1 MADLPPAG
9 STATLDRPT
18 RTGAPPVAP
27 RPSSRAVLSY
37 LKSALDR
44 PMASQ
49 HLVLGSAGLL
59 LALGTMMVL
68 SASSYTAAASAEYG
82 GDAYYFAKRQVVF
95 LCLGLVVAL
104 ITVRLRLGALRALS
118 WVALFGSLL
127 LLILTYVPGLGSEI
141 NGNRNWLQVG
151 PAWMPGIQP
160 SEFAKI
166 AIVLWGADVLARK
179 EKLLDQPRHLLVPY
193 LPVTGIMVLL
203 VIFQGDLGTALVMLA
218 MVFAVLWMVGAPL
231 RVFAGLIVGAAGA
244 VAVLVLTSRNRV
256 ERFLG
261 FLNPDA
267 DKLGVNMQP
276 TVGIEAIASGGW
288 WGVGLGGSRQKW
300 GRLAEAHTDYIFAVI
315 GEELGL
321 FGSLAVLALF
331 LVLGYAGL
339 RIALRSDQP
348 FHRYLASGITAW
360 FLVQAMINLAVV
372 LRLGPVMGVPL
383 PLLSYG
389 GSSLLATMIAV
400 ALLISC
406 ARAEPE
412 ARALIS
418 GRHQRQSSPRVTAV
432 VAETRP

>member
-1 MADLPPAG
+1 MAVLPPAG
-9 STATLDRPT
+9 TANWTRSAAARPN
-18 RTGAPPVAP
+18 
-27 RPSSRAVLSY
+27 SRALLSY

-49 HLVLGSAGLL
+49 HLVLGAAGLL
-59 LALGTMMVL
+59 LALGTVMVL
-68 SASSYTAAASAEYG
+68 SASSYTAEVSSAYG

-95 LCLGLVVAL
+95 LVVGLVVAL

-118 WVALFGSLL
+118 WVALFGSLV
-127 LLILTYVPGLGSEI
+127 LLILTYTPLGANI
-141 NGNRNWLQVG
+141 NGNTNWLQFG
-151 PAWMPGIQP
+151 PDWMPGVQP
-160 SEFAKI
+160 SEFAKVAI
-166 AIVLWGADVLARK
+166 ALWGADVLARK
-179 EKLLDQPRHLLVPY
+179 EKLLDQPRHLLIPY
-193 LPVTGIMVLL
+193 LPFTGTIILL
-203 VIFQGDLGTALVMLA
+203 VIFQGDLGTALVMLG
-218 MVFAVLWMVGAPL
+218 MVFCVLWMVGAPF
-231 RVFAGLIVGAAGA
+231 RVFGLMIVAAVGA
-244 VAVLVLTSRNRV
+244 VAVLVATNQSRV

-276 TVGIEAIASGGW
+276 TVGLEAIASGGW
-288 WGVGLGGSRQKW
+288 WGVGLGGGRQKW

-348 FHRYLASGITAW
+348 FHRYLACGVTAW
-360 FLVQAMINLAVV
+360 FMVQAIANLAVV
-372 LRLGPVMGVPL
+372 LRLGPTMGVTL
-383 PLLSYG
+383 PLVSYG

-400 ALLISC
+400 GLLISC

-412 ARALIS
+412 ARAQIS
-418 GRHQRQSSPRVTAV
+418 GRQHRKSSPRVTTV
-432 VAETRP
+432 VAEVRA